1 VVRDHDISVVVEEG
15 MLTWPDDPVPRFE
28 EVRTLPA
35 HSVRVTRL
43 TLGTHTGTHLN
54 APAHVLPRGTTVD
67 ALDLRLLCGPC
78 RVVDLRDLA
87 GVIDAGVVRSLA
99 PPPRERLLFRT
110 RNSALLRAGRVTDAF
125 IHLAP
130 GAAAVLADRRVRLVG
145 LDCLTVERAPGP
157 TLPVHATLLAAG
169 VAVLETVDLSD
180 VEEGPTSW
188 WLCRRACAAGTAAPS
203 GSCSCAPEG
212 TPCPS
217 PHAGAPSPR

>member
-1 VVRDHDISVVVEEG
+1 MAPGEWSAIHDISVVVEEG

-35 HSVRVTRL
+35 HGVRVTRL
-43 TLGTHTGTHLN
+43 TLGTHTGTHLD

-67 ALDLRLLCGPC
+67 ALDLRLVCGPC

-99 PPPRERLLFRT
+99 PQPGERLLFRT
-110 RNSALLRAGRVTDAF
+110 RNSALLRAGRVTDDF
-125 IHLAP
+125 VHLDP

-145 LDCLTVERAPGP
+145 LDYLTVERAPGP

-169 VAVLETVDLSD
+169 VAVLETIDLSD
-180 VEEGPTSW
+180 VEEGSYVLVALPLRLRGRDGSPV
-188 WLCRRACAAGTAAPS
+188 RAVLLRP
-203 GSCSCAPEG
+203 
-212 TPCPS
+212 
-217 PHAGAPSPR
+217 